1 MAITWNIF
9 LIAFSGVLT
18 ASVATADT
26 LGVFGPTYAISEEHL
41 LKMIE
46 ARLRAKEQSGE
57 LARIQ
62 REIVERGKQAVLAPP
77 ALPLAAA
84 TSPRTYYFDPTYVLD
99 RNILD
104 ASGRLLFAAG
114 TRSNPLDIVP
124 MTRRL
129 LFFDGRDGRQVQLAE
144 RMGANVGVTSIKP
157 ILVGGT
163 YLGLMRRWRVPV
175 YYDQKGI
182 LVKRLRIERVPA
194 LVTQEGRR
202 LRIDELVPGA

>member
-1 MAITWNIF
+1 MAILWNA
-9 LIAFSGVLT
+9 LIAACSGVLI
-18 ASVATADT
+18 ASLATADT
-26 LGVFGPTYAISEEHL
+26 LGVIGPTYAISEEHL

-62 REIVERGKQAVLAPP
+62 REVVERGKQAVLAPP
-77 ALPLAAA
+77 ALPLAAVN
-84 TSPRTYYFDPTYVLD
+84 TPRTYFFDPTYVLD
-99 RNILD
+99 KNILD

-144 RMGANVGVTSIKP
+144 RMGANAATNLIKP
-157 ILVGGT
+157 ILVGGS
-163 YLGLMRRWRVPV
+163 YLNLMRRWRVPV
-175 YYDQKGI
+175 YYDQQGI